1 MFYSKNTLESK
12 PIDLIFYF
20 KPATFYFENKFYTT
34 SSVSSAVS
42 ASEDSSASSTLN
54 FSSCSS
60 SPVKYG
66 NTSKIGDSVIVD
78 NPRDGYRVFGT
89 ILKIKRTKAEIDMD
103 GVKWNVPITAMR
115 HSS

>member
-1 MFYSKNTLESK
+1 MAN
-12 PIDLIFYF
+12 INLIITEILSLQG
-20 KPATFYFENKFYTT
+20 ADEIN
-34 SSVSSAVS
+34 SAVKEINS
-42 ASEDSSASSTLN
+42 ALKVIRGRDLREM
-54 FSSCSS
+54 
-60 SPVKYG
+60 KYQF
-66 NTSKIGDSVIVD
+66 KIGDSVIVD